1 MNILII
7 EDEQLTAQNLA
18 RMVGGLVPDAVVVGM
33 PGSVAESVAWFG
45 ANPMPDLVFM
55 DIHLSDG
62 SSFSIFDRGVD
73 ITCPIVFTTAY
84 DEYALRAFEVN
95 SVGYLLKPVGTE
107 ALRRALDKVERLRG
121 SKSDG
126 GVVDNAALI
135 NRVAEAILRGGA
147 AYRSSLLVPVRDKFI
162 PVKVSEIAYIYFE
175 DRKSVVVLFDGT
187 RHVINSLLDELMG
200 RLDPGRF
207 YRANRQFI
215 VSRAAVRD
223 ITVWFGSRIAVNLV
237 VDTPERIVVSRAAA
251 PDFKKWI
258 TD

>member
-18 RMVGGLVPDAVVVGM
+18 RMVGALVPDAVVVGM

-107 ALRRALDKVERLRG
+107 ALRRALDKIERLRG
-121 SKSDG
+121 EMSIAGDAG
-126 GVVDNAALI
+126 LI
-135 NRVAEAILRGGA
+135 KKVADAILRGGT

-175 DRKSVVVLFDGT
+175 DKRSVAILMDGT
-187 RHVINSLLDELMG
+187 RHTIGGMLDEVMRG
-200 RLDPGRF
+200 LDPAQF
-207 YRANRQFI
+207 HRANRQFI
-215 VSRAAVRD
+215 VSRAAVKD
-223 ITVWFGSRIAVNLV
+223 IAVWFGGRIAVNLTV
-237 VDTPERIVVSRAAA
+237 NTPERIIVSRAGAA
-251 PDFKKWI
+251 DFKKWI